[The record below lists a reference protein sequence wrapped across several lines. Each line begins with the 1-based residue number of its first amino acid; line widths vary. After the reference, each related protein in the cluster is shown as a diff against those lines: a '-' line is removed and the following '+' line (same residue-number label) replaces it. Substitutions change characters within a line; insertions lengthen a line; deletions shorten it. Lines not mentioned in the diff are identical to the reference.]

1 VLTLLPGLGEP
12 QARQGA
18 EASSSDRGRR
28 LANLGGNLST
38 FFTGHTQATCM
49 TLLAKKCSYA
59 YFELKAVHSLV
70 GALSQNGKKVLDPN
84 DTRNVRGR
92 S

>member
-1 VLTLLPGLGEP
+1 
-12 QARQGA
+12 
-18 EASSSDRGRR
+18 
-28 LANLGGNLST
+28 
-38 FFTGHTQATCM
+38 M